1 MDFSLRT
8 QLKELEKNFRT
19 LAEEQQV
26 QSQKSFH
33 DMSGVYYRDDISEE
47 AAKKGL
53 KKLAPDFP
61 KGVLEGMSFANEQV
75 ANYISSILST
85 TDKLTGENVQ
95 DLLSYMDKNN
105 SVKEEALEDSISEYR
120 KILKYGI
127 KLGFNM
133 AKLEIEK
140 NFILQY
146 DILLVKD

>member
-1 MDFSLRT
+1 
-8 QLKELEKNFRT
+8 
-19 LAEEQQV
+19 
-26 QSQKSFH
+26 
-33 DMSGVYYRDDISEE
+33 
-47 AAKKGL
+47 
-53 KKLAPDFP
+53 
-61 KGVLEGMSFANEQV
+61 MSFANEQV

-140 NFILQY
+140 KFHSSI
-146 DILLVKD
+146 